1 MLTGRIKKDGGKM
14 KIKIAER
21 LFNMTEEIYYTG
33 YKEGYKEGFEQAI
46 KESDWIMC
54 DDELPVSDGK
64 MTHYL
69 TINKVGI
76 FQVLPYWHGWNRY
89 EDSSGKHEIKDVV
102 AWKPLISPLTESEE
116 EHE

>member
-1 MLTGRIKKDGGKM
+1 M
-14 KIKIAER
+14 KREVAER
-21 LFNMTEEIYYTG
+21 INEITFEIYGIG

-46 KESDWIMC
+46 KDSDWIMC

-64 MTHYL
+64 MTQYL

-89 EDSSGKHEIKDVV
+89 KECSGKHEIKDVV
-102 AWKPLISPLTESEE
+102 AWKPLISPITESEE
-116 EHE
+116 

>member
-1 MLTGRIKKDGGKM
+1 M
-14 KIKIAER
+14 KREVTEKINYIAS
-21 LFNMTEEIYYTG
+21 EIYYTG

-64 MTHYL
+64 TQYL
-69 TINKVGI
+69 TVNKVGI

-89 EDSSGKHEIKDVV
+89 VDSSGKHEIKDVV

-116 EHE
+116 

>member
-1 MLTGRIKKDGGKM
+1 M
-14 KIKIAER
+14 KREVTEIINYIAS
-21 LFNMTEEIYYTG
+21 EIYGIG
-33 YKEGYKEGFEQAI
+33 YKEGYEEGFEQAL

-64 MTHYL
+64 MTQYL

-116 EHE
+116 